1 MISTAWRAA
10 LCVAAALTLAA
21 GAPRG
26 SAAED
31 HEIVQ
36 RDKAFSQERITLR
49 AGDRIVFKNE
59 DTVSHN
65 VFSRSPG
72 SEFEV
77 RAQLPGQES
86 PVVFAKP
93 GEAEVRCAIHPAM
106 RLRVTVTPK
115 E

>member
-1 MISTAWRAA
+1 MNRTHPLSLRAA
-10 LCVAAALTLAA
+10 CALALAMAAA
-21 GAPRG
+21 GAAR
-26 SAAED
+26 AED
-31 HEIVQ
+31 HVIVQ
-36 RDKAFSQERITLR
+36 RDKAFSVPQVTLR

-59 DTVSHN
+59 DSVSHN

-77 RAQLPGQES
+77 KAQLPGQES
-86 PVVFAKP
+86 PVSFAKP

-106 RLRVTVTPK
+106 KLHVTVTPK

>member
-1 MISTAWRAA
+1 MRPFVRSAVLR
-10 LCVAAALTLAA
+10 LAAALALCAA
-21 GAPRG
+21 PVGA
-26 SAAED
+26 AAED

-36 RDKAFSQERITLR
+36 RDKTFSQERITLR

-77 RAQLPGQES
+77 RAQLPGQKS
-86 PVVFAKP
+86 PVVFATP
-93 GEAEVRCAIHPAM
+93 GQAEVRCAIHPAM
-106 RLRVTVTPK
+106 RLHVTIEPK

>member
-1 MISTAWRAA
+1 MKPRARRAA
-10 LCVAAALTLAA
+10 LWAASAIALAVI
-21 GAPRG
+21 APSG

-31 HEIVQ
+31 HVIAQ
-36 RDKAFSQERITLR
+36 RGKAFSQERIRLR

-72 SEFEV
+72 AEFEV
-77 RAQLPGQES
+77 RAQLPGQQS
-86 PVVFAKP
+86 PVVFEKP
-93 GEAEVRCAIHPAM
+93 GQAEVRCAIHPAM
-106 RLRVTVTPK
+106 RLHVTVTPK